1 MKKLSY
7 ILLPAFAV
15 ATVLGSCKK
24 SFLDET
30 VYSSYAPETLKDPL
44 GFEASL
50 AGLYNHF
57 SQFYTTADRQGW
69 LNVWQVGTDIAYA
82 GQQEGIEVP
91 YYNYPSLV
99 STDAAA
105 SFTWSWAYRMINNA
119 NIIIKNVEDPALTSM
134 TDDQKNAVNGEARF
148 FRAYAYNTLAT
159 CFGKVPVVKEPL
171 SAPKTDFV
179 RAPLDE
185 VNALIEEDLLFA
197 GTNLPDPGSLG
208 SKTNAAGKS
217 AGRANKYM
225 AKHLLAEAYLRMDK
239 NDKAEQQAQEVINS
253 GFFSLSTTRF
263 GTRANQPGDPFADMF
278 IYGNQR
284 RAQQNIEAIWT
295 LEMEHPASVVGGIT
309 NNPQQRRVWNAAYYQ
324 ISGMKITDSLGGRGL
339 ARLRLNDWVIY
350 GLYEDNDMRNSPYNF
365 RRRYTYNDPGKP
377 ATYGLPVPYT
387 GFDTIFRIAP
397 HTTKWY
403 QFDPK
408 DEFGFAMIKDIILM
422 RLGETYLLLAEAQFK
437 QGKLAEAAAS
447 LNVIRGRANATPVAP
462 GDVTLDYILDERARE
477 LVGEENR
484 RMTLMRTKTL
494 VERAK
499 RLNAVS
505 PVNQLN
511 GIEDKH
517 LLMPIPQAEINL
529 NKDATL
535 EQNTGY

>member
-7 ILLPAFAV
+7 ILLPAFAMV
-15 ATVLGSCKK
+15 TVFSSCKK

-50 AGLYNHF
+50 AGLYNHL
-57 SQFYTTADRQGW
+57 SQFYTTSDRQGW

-105 SFTWSWAYRMINNA
+105 SFTWSWAYRMINNT

-134 TDDQKNAVNGEARF
+134 TDVQKNAVNGEARF
-148 FRAYAYNTLAT
+148 FRAYAYNILAT

-171 SAPKTDFV
+171 TAPKTDFV

-197 GTNLPDPGSLG
+197 ATNLSDPGNPG
-208 SKTNAAGKS
+208 SKTNADGKP
-217 AGRANKYM
+217 AARANKYM

-253 GFFSLSTTRF
+253 GLFMLTTTRF
-263 GTRANQPGDPFADMF
+263 GTRANQAGDPFADMF

-284 RAQQNIEAIWT
+284 RAQQNKEVIWT
-295 LEMEHPASVVGGIT
+295 MEMEHPASVIGGIT
-309 NNPQQRRVWNAAYYQ
+309 NSPQQRRVWNAAYYQ

-350 GLYEDNDMRNSPYNF
+350 RLYEDNDMRNSPYNF
-365 RRRYTYNDPGKP
+365 RRRYTYNDPGKT
-377 ATYGLPVPYT
+377 ATYGLSVPYT
-387 GFDTIFRIAP
+387 GFDTIFRIPP

-403 QFDPK
+403 QFDSK

-437 QGKLAEAAAS
+437 QGKLAEAATT
-447 LNVIRGRANATPVAP
+447 LNVIRSRANATPVAP

-477 LVGEENR
+477 LVGEEHR

-529 NKDATL
+529 NKDAKL